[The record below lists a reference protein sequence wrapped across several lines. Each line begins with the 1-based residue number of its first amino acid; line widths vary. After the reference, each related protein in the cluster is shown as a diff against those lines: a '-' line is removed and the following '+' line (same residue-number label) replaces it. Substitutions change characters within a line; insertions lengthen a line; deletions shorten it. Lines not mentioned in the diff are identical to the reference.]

1 MFKKL
6 SALLALLVLLSI
18 FAACNGAGDTSSP
31 SESETT
37 SVAASSKPESS
48 KEPSVAPSS
57 KPAPSKPPV
66 VVAPPSQAPAVSR
79 VSPAEELSRKTKK
92 KQISDFRYISAQFF
106 NDYLNPTALAHG
118 FERSEIIEGI
128 SATADLIDRN
138 PAAAALG
145 QNAEFYIANFYAPSG
160 WRLSIYY
167 GIDKDLDPYLA
178 TVYYRPSGTLGGL
191 GSYDKL
197 TDAQVSKYL
206 QTVLKIFEEGNCP
219 SYTLLREMKNLA

>member
-79 VSPAEELSRKTKK
+79 VSPAEELSRKNKK
-92 KQISDFRYISAQFF
+92 KEISDWRYNSAQFF
-106 NDYLNPTALAHG
+106 NEYLNPTALGHG
-118 FERSEIIEGI
+118 FERSELIEGI
-128 SATADLIDRN
+128 SATADLVDRN
-138 PAAAALG
+138 PAGAAIS

-160 WRLSIYY
+160 WCLSIYY
-167 GIDKDLDPYLA
+167 GSDKNGKSYLA
-178 TVYYRPSGTLGGL
+178 TIYYRPSGTLGGL
-191 GSYDKL
+191 GSYASL
-197 TDAQVSKYL
+197 TDAQVSNYL
-206 QTVLKIFEEGNCP
+206 QTVFKTFEEDNCP
-219 SYTLLREMKNLA
+219 SYTLLRKIAGLA